1 MNYTLIFLLLLSGC
15 DKITDRF
22 EPDEKEVP
30 LDIWM
35 SLPIENNEFIFDFPR
50 GVESSYAHIKYQTE
64 PMERVFWYS
73 PDYYTMIY
81 WGREYNYPI
90 VVNSTYS
97 DVETG
102 IGTQLCYIS
111 KYHIGDTLD
120 IIGCGVDKCNNTSF
134 IVR

>member
-1 MNYTLIFLLLLSGC
+1 MYWIIIFLIFSGC
-15 DKITDRF
+15 DVSYQNMV
-22 EPDEKEVP
+22 EPEPYVHLDVWMDIPKE
-30 LDIWM
+30 DG
-35 SLPIENNEFIFDFPR
+35 EFIFDFPI
-50 GVESSYAHIKYQTE
+50 GSESSYAHIKYQTE

-97 DVETG
+97 DGETG

-120 IIGCGVDKCNNTSF
+120 IIGCGTDMCDTTRF
-134 IVR
+134 IVK